1 MAEPKTMKKILKWIV
16 GIVLYI
22 FLVILFVDGRHW
34 LESRFREDDGVKIEL
49 LRSARPVLPLELGTH
64 PKPTQ
69 IADAL
74 VYVGGYPHCRAAY
87 PWRFWRLFRL

>member
-1 MAEPKTMKKILKWIV
+1 MGGWRRCAAAARWITGSYRHRLMAEPKTMKKILKWIA

-49 LRSARPVLPLELGTH
+49 LRSAS
-64 PKPTQ
+64 
-69 IADAL
+69 I
-74 VYVGGYPHCRAAY
+74 
-87 PWRFWRLFRL
+87 